1 MNFNVDGGFWKLG
14 LMLLGALLAYGAG
27 FISAKLVP
35 KDEGKRTK
43 AKLALKTAGFVLV
56 LAAAVLIMFMD

>member
-14 LMLLGALLAYGAG
+14 LLAYGAG

-35 KDEGKRTK
+35 EDEGKRTK
-43 AKLALKTAGFVLV
+43 VKLALKTAGFVLV